1 MAHGSEHRSTPEETV
16 KRFID
21 GFNRHDGSV
30 MKLFAQGVAWQDPGG
45 LEPERGW
52 ERMQNGV
59 LSAYKVFPDIRMDVS
74 HILAKDDWACFEG
87 TISGTFKGGKWFVGG
102 GERILRPTNRH
113 VKLSTAWFF
122 RFDKEGLI
130 SFWSFYW
137 DNLQFLAQIGLKAD
151 QIGMGA
157 GA

>member
-1 MAHGSEHRSTPEETV
+1 VAPEEIV
-16 KRFID
+16 KKFID
-21 GFNRHDGSV
+21 GFNRHDDSV
-30 MKLFAQGVAWQDPGG
+30 MKLFTKNVTWLDPGG
-45 LEPERGW
+45 IEPEGGW
-52 ERMQNGV
+52 ERMQSGV
-59 LSAYKVFPDIRMDVS
+59 LSAYKVFPDVKMETS

-87 TISGTFKGGKWFVGG
+87 TISGTFKGGKWFVSGK
-102 GERILRPTNRH
+102 ERTLPPTNKS

-122 RFDKEGLI
+122 RFDRDGQI
-130 SFWSFYW
+130 SYWSFYW